1 MGIRKDA
8 LDRLEIDANLISQPN
23 NRSMLELG
31 CQNIYASG
39 FPEGTIAQD
48 YWKEIGLDITTWD
61 ILACNKAIVKDLRL
75 IIPVEKKY
83 DIVTNYGTLE
93 HVEGTAADLY
103 TAFFNVHTH
112 CKMGGL
118 MFHEF
123 PLVNHWPNNE
133 GHWGYHWW
141 QTTWVKQFADEC
153 GYDIIS
159 HGIQYAME
167 NYDTGG
173 LIYCTLQK
181 TEAKFISLETF
192 THLYD
197 TFLTHFDN

>member
-1 MGIRKDA
+1 
-8 LDRLEIDANLISQPN
+8 
-23 NRSMLELG
+23 
-31 CQNIYASG
+31 
-39 FPEGTIAQD
+39 
-48 YWKEIGLDITTWD
+48 
-61 ILACNKAIVKDLRL
+61 
-75 IIPVEKKY
+75 
-83 DIVTNYGTLE
+83 
-93 HVEGTAADLY
+93 
-103 TAFFNVHTH
+103 
-112 CKMGGL
+112 

-141 QTTWVKQFADEC
+141 QTPWVKQFADEC

-173 LIYCTLQK
+173 LVYCTLQK
-181 TEAKFISLETF
+181 TQLKFISLERF

-197 TFLTHFDN
+197 TLLTHFDN

>member
-8 LDRLEIDANLISQPN
+8 LDRLEIDANLISEPN

-39 FPEGTIAQD
+39 FAEGTIAQD
-48 YWKEIGLDITTWD
+48 YWREIGLDITTWD
-61 ILACNKAIVKDLRL
+61 ILPCNKAIVKDLRE
-75 IIPVEKKY
+75 IIPVEKTY

-93 HVEGTAADLY
+93 HIEGKAEDLY
-103 TAFFNVHTH
+103 TAFLNVHNH
-112 CKMGGL
+112 CKDGGL

-141 QTTWVKQFADEC
+141 ETPWVRNFADAC
-153 GYDIIS
+153 GYEVIS
-159 HGIQYAME
+159 NGIQYAMG

-173 LIYCTLQK
+173 LIYCTLRK
-181 TEAKFISLETF
+181 TNHAFLSQNEF
-192 THLYD
+192 TKLYN
-197 TFLTHFDN
+197 TLLTHFDN

>member
-8 LDRLEIDANLISQPN
+8 LDRLELQANIISEPN

-39 FPEGTIAQD
+39 FAEGTIAQD
-48 YWKEIGLDITTWD
+48 YWKSIGIDVTTWD
-61 ILACNKAIVKDLRL
+61 ILACNKAIVKDLRE
-75 IIPVEKKY
+75 IIKVEKTY

-93 HVEGTAADLY
+93 HIDGGIQDLY

-112 CKMGGL
+112 CALQGL
-118 MFHEF
+118 MVHEF

-133 GHWGYHWW
+133 AHWGYHWW
-141 QTTWVKQFADEC
+141 TTPWVKMFADACAYEVI
-153 GYDIIS
+153 DS
-159 HGIQYAME
+159 GIQYAME

-173 LIYCTLQK
+173 LIYCTYKKTQK
-181 TEAKFISLETF
+181 KFMSIDDF
-192 THLYD
+192 ANLYRLY
-197 TFLTHFDN
+197 LTHFNH